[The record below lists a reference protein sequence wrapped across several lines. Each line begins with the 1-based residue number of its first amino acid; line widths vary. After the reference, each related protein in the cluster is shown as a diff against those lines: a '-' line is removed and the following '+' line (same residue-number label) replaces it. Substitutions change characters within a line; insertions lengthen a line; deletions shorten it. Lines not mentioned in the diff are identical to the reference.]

1 MKAVLLLILLSLSLS
16 NVKTILFFNKRG
28 FRQYCDFVH
37 WCKGSLKCRSHM
49 CLPVID
55 DINLFNEQKDY
66 KIDTANMYDYSLA
79 FMIFVFVF
87 GVTFGYVAFNLKRRR
102 SS

>member
-16 NVKTILFFNKRG
+16 NVKTIFLWKKKG
-28 FRQYCDFVH
+28 LHQKCDAVN
-37 WCKGSLKCRSHM
+37 WCKGSLKCIYGT
-49 CLPVID
+49 CQNNID

>member
-16 NVKTILFFNKRG
+16 NVKTIFFWSKRG
-28 FRQYCDFVH
+28 LYQSCNLIH
-37 WCKGSLKCRSHM
+37 WCKGSLKCKNHICHFS
-49 CLPVID
+49 ID

>member
-16 NVKTILFFNKRG
+16 NVKTILFWYKRG
-28 FRQYCDFVH
+28 LHQSCNLIH
-37 WCKGSLKCRSHM
+37 WCKRGLRCHHHQ
-49 CLPVID
+49 CLYYID

-66 KIDTANMYDYSLA
+66 KINTANMYDYSLA